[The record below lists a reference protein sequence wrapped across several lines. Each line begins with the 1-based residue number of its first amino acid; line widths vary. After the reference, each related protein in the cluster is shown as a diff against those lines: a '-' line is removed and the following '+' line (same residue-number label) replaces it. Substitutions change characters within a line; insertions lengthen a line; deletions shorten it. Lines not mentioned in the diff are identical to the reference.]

1 MVEIFQFRVNGKVTT
16 LVPLGKLKVSSLKS
30 TFNYIGLAFHRRN
43 FVGPLTQGWSLYLPD
58 ILVSYPVMAAL
69 TKLNVFVCIGL
80 VWLHSGIL
88 KHLAVAGKMH
98 LGLLKAK
105 KVLH

>member
-43 FVGPLTQGWSLYLPD
+43 FVGPLTQGWSIYLPD
-58 ILVSYPVMAAL
+58 IWVSFPVMAAL
-69 TKLNVFVCIGL
+69 TRLNVFVC
-80 VWLHSGIL
+80 
-88 KHLAVAGKMH
+88 MC
-98 LGLLKAK
+98 
-105 KVLH
+105 